1 MVLKFFY
8 INNQLAQQVNLAE
21 ERQEIFGLSVENN
34 ENFTAKDKRIVRN
47 DWNNY
52 FKSLKRYRDAEISNR
67 LGPLVISIYIKMG
80 RLSSS
85 HIPIYSVH
93 NLCREFPY
101 NTLIASLYLEGELI
115 SPQKHNSVY
124 IQEAQELEKK
134 HIYLWQEM

>member
-1 MVLKFFY
+1 M
-8 INNQLAQQVNLAE
+8 ILANLVE
-21 ERQEIFGLSVENN
+21 ERQEVFGLLVEIN
-34 ENFTAKDKRIVRN
+34 ENFTAKDKRIVRK
-47 DWNNY
+47 DWNDY
-52 FKSLKRYRDAEISNR
+52 FKSLKRHRDVEICNR

-85 HIPIYSVH
+85 YKPIYSVH

-124 IQEAQELEKK
+124 TGSARNRRKSLYTFGRRCKYRRS
-134 HIYLWQEM
+134 HGWL